1 MNKAFEKILE
11 RLEEERELSYA
22 DFSRYV
28 EEVSP
33 CLDAEY
39 DDFFHRGLERA
50 SRLVKEVAEEYN
62 NGWIACSGRLPE
74 EYDSIFAKLKGTDK
88 WKDAMFEKTSDVVNV
103 TVVDGYGNRIT
114 TIAHLVDGKWN
125 CDLLRI
131 NKSYQII
138 AWQPLPEPFKERD

>member
-1 MNKAFEKILE
+1 MNKSFEKILE
-11 RLEEERELSYA
+11 RLQEERELSYA

-62 NGWIACSGRLPE
+62 GGWIACSERLPE
-74 EYDSIFAKLKGTDK
+74 DDK
-88 WKDAMFEKTSDVVNV
+88 KQYIVQKTNGFIDILGFTKDAYKLSRYDFAEYKGKKKHLFYDCDSEY
-103 TVVDGYGNRIT
+103 GYSEQE
-114 TIAHLVDGKWN
+114 
-125 CDLLRI
+125 CE
-131 NKSYQII
+131 
-138 AWQPLPEPFKERD
+138 AWQPLPEPYKEE